1 MARSVI
7 ITFKAFADAE
17 ISLQMNLVNSSE
29 YVSIVMTSY
38 YKLLKVLQVSKYLMK
53 FFTYREIPR
62 DVLIMYRSAKNPL
75 QKLFFLKFK
84 VKAYK
89 LRNINFNKSQ

>member
-38 YKLLKVLQVSKYLMK
+38 YKLLKVL
-53 FFTYREIPR
+53 
-62 DVLIMYRSAKNPL
+62 
-75 QKLFFLKFK
+75 
-84 VKAYK
+84 
-89 LRNINFNKSQ
+89 